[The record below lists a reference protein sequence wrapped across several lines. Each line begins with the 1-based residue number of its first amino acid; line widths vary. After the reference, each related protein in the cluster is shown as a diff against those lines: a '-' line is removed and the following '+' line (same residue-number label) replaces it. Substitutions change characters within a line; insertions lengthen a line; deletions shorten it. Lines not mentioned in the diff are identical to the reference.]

1 MIDWPTLSTNRYQ
14 VVFFPRSLETV
25 NMVPSFKSGKK
36 SNCEKYVPISILSV
50 LSKVFERV
58 VFERLYKVVQVN
70 NIFCCRQFG
79 FRSKISTLQTLADIT
94 ELIRKYTHLDVSCRL
109 LDLRKAFETKN
120 HEILLF
126 KLKSYGVRGICIEWF
141 RSHPNYRTQCVAI
154 NHLSSNTLAVEC
166 GVPEG

>member
-14 VVFFPRSLETV
+14 VVFFLKILETV
-25 NMVPSFKSGKK
+25 NKVPSFESRKK

-58 VFERLYKVVQVN
+58 VFERLYEVVQVN
-70 NIFCCRQFG
+70 KLFCCCQFG
-79 FRSKISTLQTLADIT
+79 FRSKTSTLQTLADIT

-126 KLKSYGVRGICIEWF
+126 KLESYGVRGICIEWF
-141 RSHPNYRTQCVAI
+141 RSHRSDRTQCVAI
-154 NHLSSNTLAVEC
+154 NHLYSNTLAVEC
-166 GVPEG
+166 GVSPG